1 MPIFTPKRFVR
12 RSSTGVSRISGTYSN
27 TEESWWEIGARVR
40 ERDQYTCTHPGC
52 NKYLGKTGGHVHH
65 LRRLSR
71 GAATA
76 MSNLTLL
83 CEEHHEEKHPHM
95 TRRKL

>member
-1 MPIFTPKRFVR
+1 MPIYTPKRFVR

-27 TEESWWEIGARVR
+27 TDESWWDIGARVR
-40 ERDQYTCTHPGC
+40 ERDRYTCTHPGC

-95 TRRKL
+95 TRRKS